1 MEGGLGWGRLAATGR
16 VAALDEEEDD
26 SWGCAAWVAMVVG

>member
-1 MEGGLGWGRLAATGR
+1 MDGGLGWGRLVATGR
-16 VAALDEEEDD
+16 VAALDEDD

>member
-26 SWGCAAWVAMVVG
+26 SWGCAWVAMVVG